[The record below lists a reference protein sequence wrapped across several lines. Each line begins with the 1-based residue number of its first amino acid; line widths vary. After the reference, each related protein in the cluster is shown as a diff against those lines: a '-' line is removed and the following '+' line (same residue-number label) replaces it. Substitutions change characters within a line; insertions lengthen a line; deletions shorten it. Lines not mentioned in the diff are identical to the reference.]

1 MRWPTSRS
9 SRKRSWPAERVVVGG
24 LDRKDAVAAG
34 APAEIARRGAYVA
47 LDHVGTANDVH
58 ITDAERAALIAEL
71 IKAGYGNRILLSS
84 NATGVAKGHPGNDL
98 PFSYILSTFV
108 PALTAQGLSE
118 LDVQRILV
126 DNPRDLLSASGAY
139 ADASRGLTHRDNG

>member
-1 MRWPTSRS
+1 M
-9 SRKRSWPAERVVVGG
+9 
-24 LDRKDAVAAG
+24 
-34 APAEIARRGAYVA
+34 
-47 LDHVGTANDVH
+47 
-58 ITDAERAALIAEL
+58 IAEL

-126 DNPRDLLSASGAY
+126 DNPRDLLSASGATPTR
-139 ADASRGLTHRDNG
+139 AVG